1 MASSGLHLQTIQI
14 HGQINVLLLYT
25 IEGSLALRLA
35 KDMWNAHV
43 AAIEKGLAR
52 TYVKSYEIP
61 SHSSALQ
68 VCRYA
73 NYTII
78 IRAPYAPI
86 SIIMP
91 RQQQQQQWQQAEL
104 ATLFGRVR
112 GSG

>member
-1 MASSGLHLQTIQI
+1 MQTIQI
-14 HGQINVLLLYT
+14 HGQINVLPLYT
-25 IEGSLALRLA
+25 IEGSLALCLA

-52 TYVKSYEIP
+52 TYAMRNHMKHLLNP
-61 SHSSALQ
+61 LQ

-91 RQQQQQQWQQAEL
+91 RRQQQEQQQWKQAEL
-104 ATLFGRVR
+104 ATLFGRVW